1 MDPTPPPRPSAA
13 FASSDAASPSSAP
26 ATAASG
32 DDTNGVLT
40 WIHFGDLHASAED
53 RWRSVRDLR
62 AMIAAVDTL
71 PAGSVDFAF
80 LPGDNA
86 NHGEAVQYGLIARSM
101 ARLHLPWHAIPGDH
115 DFEPGDLAAFHDGL
129 HVRELP
135 YGEFVKGRRCL
146 FLDIVSHGGGGPDF
160 RLGDA
165 QLQWLRD
172 QLVASRGDSGRPVVF
187 MHAFPGDLA
196 EDAQAVAELF
206 ADHGVLCVDTG
217 HTHYNEL
224 VNDGAVV
231 YSATRSTGQIEEG
244 RVGFSVQAVDGSAV
258 SWRFKPAAQGWPF
271 VLVTSPADHR
281 LVTDAAAAGPTPDGR
296 VVVRAKVLGR
306 DIVEVV
312 LEVDDDAGLPM
323 QPVDG
328 HVGLWAATLDRLDDG
343 EHRLRVR
350 AVDGA
355 GGRDVDTIVVRVA
368 ADAGTGESS
377 AASSAAR
384 RKHLGEDVHS
394 IGAWADHGV
403 LGSQLGP
410 NKHGKKW

>member
-1 MDPTPPPRPSAA
+1 MDSNP
-13 FASSDAASPSSAP
+13 
-26 ATAASG
+26 
-32 DDTNGVLT
+32 VLT

-258 SWRFKPAAQGWPF
+258 SWRFKHAAQGWPF
-271 VLVTSPADHR
+271 VLVTSPADRR
-281 LVTDAAAAGPTPDGR
+281 LVTEASGADATPGGQVD
-296 VVVRAKVLGR
+296 VRAKVLGV
-306 DIVEVV
+306 DIAEVV
-312 LEVDDDAGLPM
+312 LQVDDAPDLPM
-323 QPVDG
+323 RPVDG
-328 HVGLWAATLDRLDDG
+328 CVGLWTATVDRLDDG

-350 AVDGA
+350 AADRSGHA
-355 GGRDVDTIVVRVA
+355 DVDTIVVQV
-368 ADAGTGESS
+368 GTSGP
-377 AASSAAR
+377 ASSHGAPATR
-384 RKHLGEDVHS
+384 RAHLGEDVHS
-394 IGAWADHGV
+394 IGAWVDHGV